1 MVDIVDILDV
11 VDVLTVLDVEVVS
24 ASIERRTISFQ
35 RATNVETLIAVVP
48 VRVSPVSLVP
58 LILLVSLV
66 YVNDTCPSESF
77 VRVVLTVSV
86 FRLDEQY
93 LECTEWSYV
102 TSIATQSKYS
112 ERMWSTKQHKAA
124 QSGTKRIR
132 GTHVRTSVGINV
144 GADVSCTTSRSL
156 CRRTV
161 ALSDRRIAGWI
172 IDKLLTDF

>member
-35 RATNVETLIAVVP
+35 RATNVETLIAAVP

-77 VRVVLTVSV
+77 VRVVSTVSV
-86 FRLDEQY
+86 FRLDVS
-93 LECTEWSYV
+93 LGRALSMLV
-102 TSIATQSKYS
+102 A
-112 ERMWSTKQHKAA
+112 
-124 QSGTKRIR
+124 
-132 GTHVRTSVGINV
+132 THVATFCLWRH
-144 GADVSCTTSRSL
+144 
-156 CRRTV
+156 
-161 ALSDRRIAGWI
+161 
-172 IDKLLTDF
+172 